1 MKIINFNMSEL
12 EKQNNGFSYY
22 VLGRSYDLEENGLE
36 QDYQKAL
43 YYYQK
48 GFDIDYPLCIYSLG
62 ISYELG
68 LGESLEV
75 DKDKAKKLLNNA
87 YPKIIEL
94 INKPNT
100 SDIERTYA
108 KFVTGAYYYFG
119 LGSKKRDYQKA
130 FEIIK
135 ECADNG
141 HIAAIYDLGAN
152 FYYNGTGT
160 DINYELANYYLN
172 IAKDNGLKRAI
183 ELYDTR
189 SKTK

>member
-12 EKQNNGFSYY
+12 ERQNNGFSYY

-75 DKDKAKKLLNNA
+75 DKDKAKKLLNSA

-94 INKPNT
+94 INNPNI

-119 LGSKKRDYQKA
+119 LGSIKKDYQKA

-160 DINYELANYYLN
+160 DINNELANYYLN
-172 IAKDNGLKRAI
+172 IAKENGLKRAI
-183 ELYDTR
+183 ELYNSR